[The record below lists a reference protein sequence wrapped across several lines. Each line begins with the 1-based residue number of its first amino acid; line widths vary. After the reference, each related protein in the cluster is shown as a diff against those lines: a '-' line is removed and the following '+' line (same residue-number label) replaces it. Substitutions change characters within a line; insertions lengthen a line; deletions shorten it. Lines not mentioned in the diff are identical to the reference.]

1 MQNAPNMKTKTEA
14 GELPEADPASGP
26 VRCPPTEA
34 IARQSRNSGRFRMFV
49 FFLGAL
55 SLVFLAPL
63 LRLFFA
69 ATGSEVLS
77 YILLIPFVFGYLIH
91 IRRDQLPV
99 DSRRSLLGCG
109 VLLAIG
115 LFALALAFSS
125 PHLSTKANPSDHLA
139 LTIFAFVCF
148 VVSGG
153 FVFLGR
159 QWMRSLVFPFAFLI
173 FLVPLPNEAIDGL
186 ERASQIASADA
197 ADILFTLS
205 GTPILR
211 DGMVFQLPGMVIQVA
226 QECSGIRSSLVLFI
240 TSLVAA
246 HLFLSRAW
254 TRIVLVAF
262 VIPLGILRNGLR
274 ILMIGLLCVHYGPA
288 MINSVIHRR
297 GGPFFF
303 ALSLIPLFLLLLWLR
318 KFESR
323 RRDGRAAGPEPSR
336 SAS

>member
-1 MQNAPNMKTKTEA
+1 VKTKTEA
-14 GELPEADPASGP
+14 GELPEADPASAP
-26 VRCPPTEA
+26 VRYPPTEA
-34 IARQSRNSGRFRMFV
+34 IARQRRNSGRFRMFV
-49 FFLGAL
+49 FFLIAL
-55 SLVFLAPL
+55 SLVFLSPL
-63 LRLFFA
+63 LRLFFVA
-69 ATGSEVLS
+69 AGSEVLS
-77 YILLIPFVFGYLIH
+77 YILLIPFVFLYLIY
-91 IRRDQLPV
+91 IRRDQLPA
-99 DSRRSLLGCG
+99 DSRRSFLGGGILLT
-109 VLLAIG
+109 VG

-125 PHLSTKANPSDHLA
+125 PHFSARTNSDDHLA
-139 LTIFAFVCF
+139 LTVFAFVCF
-148 VVSGG
+148 VASGG
-153 FVFLGR
+153 FVILGW

-246 HLFLSRAW
+246 HLFLRSAW

-288 MINSVIHRR
+288 MITSVIHRR

-303 ALSLIPLFLLLLWLR
+303 ALSLIPLFVLLVWLR
-318 KFESR
+318 KVESR
-323 RRDGRAAGPEPSR
+323 RRGGRPPGPGSPELSQ